1 MSKAPITK
9 VPSPVGGGGL
19 GWGRLYRTA
28 MDALYRFCV
37 IVAGGALV
45 LISAVIPWGVFTRY
59 VLNSA
64 ASWPEPMAILLTIVL
79 TFFGAAAC
87 YRAGT
92 HMSVSVLVR
101 VMPLPLRRVI
111 EPFAEGL
118 VALVGLFMVIW
129 GARLVDATWHQS
141 IAEFPSL
148 SVGLTYLPIPV
159 GWRHNAAVRCRAPAD
174 RAPAAGRR
182 TDAALRRVHS
192 RPMEILIVVGTLL
205 VCFALGVPI
214 AYALGLGALAGA
226 YWIGIPLEAVML
238 QVSSGVSKFA
248 MLTIPFFVLAG
259 AIMAEGGMARRLVAF
274 ANVLVG
280 LVRVRGGLSAVNV
293 LATTFLSG
301 ISGSAV
307 ADTSAIGSVMIPQ
320 MERTGYPRVFAT
332 NVTISASVQALLV
345 PPSHN
350 AVIYSLATGGTI
362 SIISLFMAGVMPG
375 LLLGAS
381 LVVLCLVIAYR
392 NGHPRGETVPLREAA
407 KIAIDALWGL
417 VTLAIILGG
426 ILGGIFTAIEAGAVA
441 CIWAFFVT
449 MFIYRDYRWRDLPE
463 LIHRTMRTVA
473 MVMTLIAFASSVGYV
488 MALMQVPARVTALLL
503 TLSSDKNVILFL
515 INILLLVLGC
525 LLDMAPSILIVTP
538 ILLPV
543 VMKFGVD
550 PVHFGMIMLLNLGIG
565 LCHPPVGAI
574 LFVGC
579 AVGRV
584 TIEQVVREIWPF
596 YGVMFFVLMLV
607 TYIPSVSLWLP
618 RILGL

>member
-1 MSKAPITK
+1 
-9 VPSPVGGGGL
+9 V
-19 GWGRLYRTA
+19 
-28 MDALYRFCV
+28 
-37 IVAGGALV
+37 
-45 LISAVIPWGVFTRY
+45 
-59 VLNSA
+59 
-64 ASWPEPMAILLTIVL
+64 
-79 TFFGAAAC
+79 
-87 YRAGT
+87 
-92 HMSVSVLVR
+92 
-101 VMPLPLRRVI
+101 
-111 EPFAEGL
+111 
-118 VALVGLFMVIW
+118 
-129 GARLVDATWHQS
+129 
-141 IAEFPSL
+141 
-148 SVGLTYLPIPV
+148 
-159 GWRHNAAVRCRAPAD
+159 
-174 RAPAAGRR
+174 
-182 TDAALRRVHS
+182 
-192 RPMEILIVVGTLL
+192 EILIVIASLF

-214 AYALGLGALAGA
+214 AYALGLSALAGA
-226 YWIGIPLEAVML
+226 YSIGIPLEAVML

-274 ANVLVG
+274 ANALVG

-320 MERTGYPRVFAT
+320 MEKTGYPRVFAT

-362 SIISLFMAGVMPG
+362 SIISLFMAGVAPG

-381 LVVLCLVIAYR
+381 LIVLCLVLAYR
-392 NGHPRGETVPLREAA
+392 DSHPRGETVALREAL

-426 ILGGIFTAIEAGAVA
+426 ILGGVFTAIEAGAVA
-441 CIWAFFVT
+441 CLWAFFVT
-449 MFIYRDYRWRDLPE
+449 MFIYRDYRWRELPQ
-463 LIHRTMRTVA
+463 LVHRTMRTVA

-488 MALMQVPARVTALLL
+488 MALMQVPARVTAVLL
-503 TLSSDKNVILFL
+503 TLSSDKNVILLL
-515 INILLLVLGC
+515 INVLLLVLGC
-525 LLDMAPSILIVTP
+525 LLDMAPSILICTP

-543 VMKFGVD
+543 VVKFGVD

-596 YGVMFFVLMLV
+596 YAVMFIVLMLV
-607 TYIPSVSLWLP
+607 TYIPSISLWLP
-618 RILGL
+618 RLLSL

>member
-1 MSKAPITK
+1 
-9 VPSPVGGGGL
+9 
-19 GWGRLYRTA
+19 
-28 MDALYRFCV
+28 
-37 IVAGGALV
+37 
-45 LISAVIPWGVFTRY
+45 
-59 VLNSA
+59 
-64 ASWPEPMAILLTIVL
+64 
-79 TFFGAAAC
+79 
-87 YRAGT
+87 
-92 HMSVSVLVR
+92 
-101 VMPLPLRRVI
+101 
-111 EPFAEGL
+111 
-118 VALVGLFMVIW
+118 
-129 GARLVDATWHQS
+129 
-141 IAEFPSL
+141 
-148 SVGLTYLPIPV
+148 
-159 GWRHNAAVRCRAPAD
+159 
-174 RAPAAGRR
+174 
-182 TDAALRRVHS
+182 
-192 RPMEILIVVGTLL
+192 MEILIVIGTLL

-280 LVRVRGGLSAVNV
+280 IARIRGGLSVVNV

-320 MERTGYPRVFAT
+320 MEKTGYPRVFAT

-362 SIISLFMAGVMPG
+362 SIISLFMAGVAPG

-381 LVVLCLVIAYR
+381 LIVLCLVLAYH
-392 NGHPRGETVPLREAA
+392 NGHPRGETVPLREAVT
-407 KIAIDALWGL
+407 IAIDALWGL

-426 ILGGIFTAIEAGAVA
+426 ILGGVFTAIEAGAVA

-473 MVMTLIAFASSVGYV
+473 MVMTLIAFASSVGYI

-503 TLSSDKNVILFL
+503 TLSSDKNVILLL
-515 INILLLVLGC
+515 INVLLLVLGC

-596 YGVMFFVLMLV
+596 YAVMFFVLMLI
-607 TYIPSVSLWLP
+607 TYIPSISLWLP
-618 RILGL
+618 RMLSLQP